1 MTPFK
6 THKNLKFVPV
16 VTRVEKIPS
25 ENWETDILLKFNV
38 IFIPCSDIEEKCDFV
53 DSGSANDPE
62 FLMKKWVTFV
72 PTSVILVKWKKKS
85 TSMRYLEEDMIGEP
99 IVYTANSSFADL
111 YNFNYQG
118 MPKHDGKNP
127 LTSQELL
134 KLVEEFIL
142 GGNTHLK
149 KIEDDQTRIIQEII
163 FKGSNAYAKVP
174 LKFND
179 RHPIYPNSSF
189 LPCLISNY
197 TMGDIS
203 GPHITYLVVIY
214 VRVEE
219 LLE

>member
-53 DSGSANDPE
+53 DVGIATDPE
-62 FLMKKWVTFV
+62 FLMKKWVTVV

-85 TSMRYLEEDMIGEP
+85 TSMRYLKEDMMGEP
-99 IVYTANSSFADL
+99 IVYTANPSFANL
-111 YNFNYQG
+111 FNFNYQG

-127 LTSQELL
+127 LTSSELL
-134 KLVEEFIL
+134 DNVDEFIL
-142 GGNTHLK
+142 GGNTYRK
-149 KIEDDQTRIIQEII
+149 KIEDDQMRINQEII
-163 FKGSNAYAKVP
+163 FKGGNAYAEVP

-179 RHPIYPNSSF
+179 GHPVHPNSSF
-189 LPCLISNY
+189 LPCLISNS
-197 TMGDIS
+197 TIGDIN
-203 GPHITYLVVIY
+203 GPHITYLGVIY
-214 VRVEE
+214 VRCDWAV
-219 LLE
+219 